1 MYCSK
6 CGQNSEENAKFCKN
20 CGTELE
26 KKEELSPREK
36 KLKNKNELKEKVKN
50 GPLSVKMAYYSRI
63 ILPALYGL
71 QLLLVIILAI
81 IAFATSVD
89 STSAGYG
96 LLAII
101 IVGPI
106 LLILYGPYYLI
117 NLICD
122 ILIPTVWINSEKETT
137 TGKEVFR
144 IIILVILYILSILPI
159 IGFILSG
166 GNQYWFFEML
176 GF

>member
-6 CGQNSEENAKFCKN
+6 CGQNNEENAKFCKN

-26 KKEELSPREK
+26 KKEELSPREQNLEK
-36 KLKNKNELKEKVKN
+36 KKELKEKVKN

-63 ILPALYGL
+63 ILPLSYVA
-71 QLLLVIILAI
+71 QLLIVIVMII
-81 IAFATSVD
+81 IAFATAGD
-89 STSAGYG
+89 SDSAGYG
-96 LLAII
+96 LLALI

-117 NLICD
+117 NILCD
-122 ILIPTVWINSEKETT
+122 IIIPTVWINSKKETT
-137 TGKEVFR
+137 AGKEVFR

-159 IGFILSG
+159 IGFVLFEY
-166 GNQYWFFEML
+166 NPYWFFEMI